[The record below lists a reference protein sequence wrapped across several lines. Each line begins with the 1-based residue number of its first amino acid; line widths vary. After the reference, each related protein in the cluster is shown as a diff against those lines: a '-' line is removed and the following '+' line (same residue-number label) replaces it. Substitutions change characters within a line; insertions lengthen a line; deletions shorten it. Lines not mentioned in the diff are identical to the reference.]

1 MERLILRAHTD
12 TRKGKTERIKSFPG
26 CGLDKTKEMQFD
38 MEKEEIYEMVIQE
51 MTEHALTQRR
61 EACSEEEKKL
71 YQEENELSEK
81 ARHVL
86 EGLPAEER
94 QVVDD
99 YVATTNLIAQ
109 QECEYLYIQGE
120 KDCVELLRKL
130 GVL

>member
-81 ARHVL
+81 PDMCWRAS
-86 EGLPAEER
+86 
-94 QVVDD
+94 
-99 YVATTNLIAQ
+99 
-109 QECEYLYIQGE
+109 
-120 KDCVELLRKL
+120 LRKNARWWMIML
-130 GVL
+130 PRRI